1 MAKAKKEAV
10 ETTGQSFAGKSIN
23 GMDKAAI
30 LMMLVG
36 EDLAASVM
44 KHLPTTDVQY
54 LAKKII
60 NTGDVTLDKVKSVRR
75 EFADTMSESGLF
87 VEGDAF
93 AREALVKAVGDDA
106 AEEIISL
113 LNRDVKRGGFATLS
127 LMDPNVVAR
136 VLKEEHPQII
146 ALALSYLDSDHA
158 AQILTYLPERLR
170 GEVILRV
177 ATLERVPAGVVE
189 ELDAFIEG
197 QIKESGVT
205 KGKAVEGTKVAAEI
219 LNRLESSDE
228 RSIMEA
234 VEKASG
240 DLANEIQEK
249 MFVFVDFMDVDDRGM
264 QELLKSVSSEILT
277 LALKG
282 ADDELKAKFFDNM
295 SARAATMLQEDIEA
309 KGPVKLSEVE
319 KGQQEIIKLAKKLE
333 QEGKLMRGGAGGGGD
348 IVV

>member
-1 MAKAKKEAV
+1 MAKEAKV
-10 ETTGQSFAGKSIN
+10 ENKNIFVDKYLK

-30 LMMLVG
+30 LMLLVG
-36 EDLAASVM
+36 EDLAASIM
-44 KHLPTTDVQY
+44 KHLPPTDVQF
-54 LAKKII
+54 LAKRII

-75 EFADTMSESGLF
+75 EFTDTMGESGLF
-87 VEGDAF
+87 IEGGAF
-93 AREALVKAVGDDA
+93 AKETLIKAVGDEAA
-106 AEEIISL
+106 AEIFTL
-113 LNRDVKRGGFATLS
+113 LNKDVKRGGFATLS
-127 LMDPNVVAR
+127 LMEPNVVAR

-146 ALALSYLDSDHA
+146 ALALSYLESDHS

-189 ELDAFIEG
+189 ELDLCIEG
-197 QIKESGVT
+197 QIRDSGVS

-219 LNRLESSDE
+219 LNRLESADE

-240 DLANEIQEK
+240 DLASEIQEK
-249 MFVFVDFMDVDDRGM
+249 MFVFVDFLDVEDRGM
-264 QELLKSVSSEILT
+264 QELLKSVSSEVLI

-282 ADDELKAKFFDNM
+282 ADDDLKAKFFDNM
-295 SARAATMLQEDIEA
+295 SSRAATMLQEDIEA
-309 KGPVKLSEVE
+309 KGPVKLSDVE
-319 KGQQEIIKLAKKLE
+319 KAQQEVIKLAKKLE
-333 QEGKLMRGGAGGGGD
+333 EEGKLMRGGAGGGGD